1 MTRPTYII
9 HVRPDHDDDNTT
21 QQGLKHILKR
31 LGRNYGLR
39 CIYMTTE
46 QEEAEREHTADLGKP
61 RE

>member
-21 QQGLKHILKR
+21 QQGLRHILKR

-39 CIYMTTE
+39 CIYMT
-46 QEEAEREHTADLGKP
+46 
-61 RE
+61 